1 MAQQF
6 NPFAFLGRLGKYNP
20 NSVKGVNKFGSSVG
34 LNQANTGM
42 GYLNAGQKALKGDI
56 GGALTT
62 GADTYLGAAIPA
74 YGALKTFNQL
84 TGGGINFNR
93 MMNPKKPVYDEADL
107 ARKAMMTGEIESQR
121 NLASEQIRGATE
133 RRQAIRPMQDK
144 VQSDIL
150 DMLTQG
156 LSSRQLAPIYGAGE
170 ARNRQIG
177 AASQAAMQQ
186 QLASRGVSGG
196 VQAGVEQANLASQN
210 ERSAAL
216 NNAITQQQI
225 QQRPEMLNMASNLL
239 AQRDAQALSEMQY
252 GQGLN
257 LQASQMANQQALQER
272 QLRMQED
279 AASRARR
286 QQEMESV
293 GQLMALLSPE
303 LQRLKTRDKKPGTSD
318 FMPTDTPTS
327 EQIASEI
334 LADEK
339 AQYDALLNNA
349 PVVGRSGNFFQDLRD
364 ASELERSIGEGS
376 APLGDA
382 FNVQN
387 VLRGTFGL
395 AQPEN
400 VAGEMM
406 RVTDVGT
413 IDEIEA
419 SRAKRIMKDVGN
431 GLAIM
436 AYKDQATGQYFKQY
450 VRSNP
455 ALLGESISGN
465 PVLTK
470 SEQRQQRGVSPL
482 GFASAFY
489 G

>member
-1 MAQQF
+1 MAQQY

-20 NSVKGVNKFGSSVG
+20 NSVRSVNDFGSSVG

-56 GGALTT
+56 GGAIAS

-93 MMNPKKPVYDEADL
+93 MMNPRGTVYNEADL
-107 ARKAMMTGEIESQR
+107 ARRANMAGEIESQR
-121 NLASEQIRGATE
+121 NLASQQIRDATE
-133 RRQAIRPMQDK
+133 RRQSIRPQQEK
-144 VQSDIL
+144 IQSDIL

-186 QLASRGVSGG
+186 SLASRGVGGG
-196 VQAGVEQANLASQN
+196 VQAGVEQANLAAQN

-216 NNAITQQQI
+216 NNAITQQQL
-225 QQRPEMLNMASNLL
+225 QQRPEMLNMAANLL

-257 LQASQMANQQALQER
+257 LQATQLANQQALAER
-272 QLRMQED
+272 QQRMQED
-279 AASRARR
+279 AIARANR

-303 LQRLKTRDKKPGTSD
+303 LQRLKTRGKKT
-318 FMPTDTPTS
+318 T
-327 EQIASEI
+327 ASTAVPDIQTGIPLTVE
-334 LADEK
+334 E
-339 AQYDALLNNA
+339 A
-349 PVVGRSGNFFQDLRD
+349 PVETMDMPMPSDSALSVQD
-364 ASELERSIGEGS
+364 
-376 APLGDA
+376 
-382 FNVQN
+382 
-387 VLRGTFGL
+387 VLRGTFGM
-395 AQPEN
+395 AQPESL
-400 VAGEMM
+400 GGGLTQ
-406 RVTDVGT
+406 VTDLRT
-413 IDEIEA
+413 IEA
-419 SRAKRIMKDVGN
+419 INNAPDKRISQDLGN
-431 GLAIM
+431 GLAM
-436 AYKDQATGQYFKQY
+436 VAYLDPRTGRYIKMY
-450 VRSNP
+450 ARSNP
-455 ALLGESISGN
+455 EYVGAPISGSAVLRQGETGVPSAPPP
-465 PVLTK
+465 PV
-470 SEQRQQRGVSPL
+470 
-482 GFASAFY
+482 GFARAFY

>member
-1 MAQQF
+1 MAQTY

-20 NSVKGVNKFGSSVG
+20 NSVKSVNDFGSSVG

-42 GYLNAGQKALKGDI
+42 GYLNAGQKALRGDI
-56 GGALTT
+56 GGAIAS

-84 TGGGINFNR
+84 TGGGINFNK
-93 MMNPKKPVYDEADL
+93 MMNPRKPVYDEADL
-107 ARKAMMTGEIESQR
+107 ARRANMVGEIESQR

-150 DMLTQG
+150 DMLMQG

-186 QLASRGVSGG
+186 SLASRGVGGG
-196 VQAGVEQANLASQN
+196 VQAGVEQANLAAQN

-216 NNAITQQQI
+216 NNAITQQQL
-225 QQRPEMLNMASNLL
+225 QQRPEMLNMAANLL

-257 LQASQMANQQALQER
+257 LQASQMANQQALAER

-279 AASRARR
+279 AAARARR
-286 QQEMESV
+286 QQEMENV

-303 LQRLKTRDKKPGTSD
+303 LQRLKTRGKKTTTPS
-318 FMPTDTPTS
+318 DTPDVQTDIPLTIEEAPTES
-327 EQIASEI
+327 FQMPMPGDS
-334 LADEK
+334 
-339 AQYDALLNNA
+339 ALS
-349 PVVGRSGNFFQDLRD
+349 VQD
-364 ASELERSIGEGS
+364 
-376 APLGDA
+376 
-382 FNVQN
+382 
-387 VLRGTFGL
+387 VLRGTFGM

-400 VAGEMM
+400 LGGGLTQ
-406 RVTDVGT
+406 VTDLRT
-413 IDEIEA
+413 IEA
-419 SRAKRIMKDVGN
+419 INNAPDKRISQDLGN
-431 GLAIM
+431 GLAM
-436 AYKDQATGQYFKQY
+436 VAYLDPRTGRYMKMY
-450 VRSNP
+450 ARSNP
-455 ALLGESISGN
+455 EYVGAPISGAA
-465 PVLTK
+465 VL
-470 SEQRQQRGVSPL
+470 RQGETGVPSTPNAPI
-482 GFASAFY
+482 GFAKSFY

>member
-1 MAQQF
+1 MAQAY

-20 NSVKGVNKFGSSVG
+20 NSVKSVNDFGSSVG
-34 LNQANTGM
+34 LNQANTSM
-42 GYLNAGQKALKGDI
+42 GYLNAGQKALRGDI
-56 GGALTT
+56 GGAIAS

-84 TGGGINFNR
+84 TGGGINFNK
-93 MMNPKKPVYDEADL
+93 MMNPRKPVYNEADL
-107 ARKAMMTGEIESQR
+107 ARRANMVGEIESQR

-186 QLASRGVSGG
+186 SLASRGVGGG
-196 VQAGVEQANLASQN
+196 VQAGVEQANLAAQN

-216 NNAITQQQI
+216 NNAITQQQL
-225 QQRPEMLNMASNLL
+225 QQRPEMLNMAANLL

-257 LQASQMANQQALQER
+257 LQASQMANQQALAER

-279 AASRARR
+279 AAARARR
-286 QQEMESV
+286 QQEMENV

-303 LQRLKTRDKKPGTSD
+303 LQRMKNRGKKATTPSATPDVQTDIPLTIEEAPTESFQMPMPSD
-318 FMPTDTPTS
+318 S
-327 EQIASEI
+327 
-334 LADEK
+334 
-339 AQYDALLNNA
+339 ALS
-349 PVVGRSGNFFQDLRD
+349 VQD
-364 ASELERSIGEGS
+364 
-376 APLGDA
+376 
-382 FNVQN
+382 
-387 VLRGTFGL
+387 VLRGTFGM

-400 VAGEMM
+400 LGGGLTQ
-406 RVTDVGT
+406 VTDLRT
-413 IDEIEA
+413 IEA
-419 SRAKRIMKDVGN
+419 INNAPDKRISQDLGN
-431 GLAIM
+431 GLAM
-436 AYKDQATGQYFKQY
+436 VAYLDPRTGRYMKMY
-450 VRSNP
+450 ARSNP
-455 ALLGESISGN
+455 EYVGAPISGTA
-465 PVLTK
+465 VL
-470 SEQRQQRGVSPL
+470 RQGETGVPSTPNAPI
-482 GFASAFY
+482 GFAKSFY

>member
-1 MAQQF
+1 MAQQY

-20 NSVKGVNKFGSSVG
+20 NSVKSVNDFGSSVG

-56 GGALTT
+56 GGAIAS

-93 MMNPKKPVYDEADL
+93 MMNPRGTVYNEADL
-107 ARKAMMTGEIESQR
+107 ARRANMAGEIESQR
-121 NLASEQIRGATE
+121 NLASQQIRDATE
-133 RRQAIRPMQDK
+133 RRQAIRPQQEK
-144 VQSDIL
+144 IQSDIL

-186 QLASRGVSGG
+186 ALASRGVGGG
-196 VQAGVEQANLASQN
+196 VQAGVEQANLAAQN

-216 NNAITQQQI
+216 NNAITQQQL
-225 QQRPEMLNMASNLL
+225 QQRPEMLNMAANLL

-257 LQASQMANQQALQER
+257 LQATQLANQQALAER
-272 QLRMQED
+272 QQRMQED
-279 AASRARR
+279 AIARANR

-303 LQRLKTRDKKPGTSD
+303 LQRLKTRGKKTTASTAVPDIQPGIPLTV
-318 FMPTDTPTS
+318 
-327 EQIASEI
+327 EE
-334 LADEK
+334 
-339 AQYDALLNNA
+339 A
-349 PVVGRSGNFFQDLRD
+349 PVETMDMPMPSDSALSVQD
-364 ASELERSIGEGS
+364 
-376 APLGDA
+376 
-382 FNVQN
+382 
-387 VLRGTFGL
+387 VLRGTFGM
-395 AQPEN
+395 AQPESL
-400 VAGEMM
+400 GGGLTQ
-406 RVTDVGT
+406 VTDLKT
-413 IDEIEA
+413 IEA
-419 SRAKRIMKDVGN
+419 INRDPNKRISQDLGN
-431 GLAIM
+431 GLAM
-436 AYKDQATGQYFKQY
+436 VAYLDPRTGRYMKMY
-450 VRSNP
+450 ARSNP
-455 ALLGESISGN
+455 EYVSAPISNAGILTES
-465 PVLTK
+465 
-470 SEQRQQRGVSPL
+470 EERRQRGTSPL
-482 GFASAFY
+482 GFAKAFY

>member
-1 MAQQF
+1 MAQAY

-20 NSVKGVNKFGSSVG
+20 NSVKGVNDFGSKVG

-56 GGALTT
+56 GGALTS

-84 TGGGINFNR
+84 TGGGINFNK
-93 MMNPKKPVYDEADL
+93 MMNPRKPVYDEADL

-186 QLASRGVSGG
+186 QLASRGVGGG

-257 LQASQMANQQALQER
+257 LQASQMANHQALQER

-279 AASRARR
+279 AAARARR
-286 QQEMESV
+286 QQEMENV

-303 LQRLKTRDKKPGTSD
+303 LQRMKNRGKKATTPSATPDVQTDIPLTIEEAPTESFQMPMPSD
-318 FMPTDTPTS
+318 S
-327 EQIASEI
+327 
-334 LADEK
+334 
-339 AQYDALLNNA
+339 ALS
-349 PVVGRSGNFFQDLRD
+349 VQD
-364 ASELERSIGEGS
+364 
-376 APLGDA
+376 
-382 FNVQN
+382 
-387 VLRGTFGL
+387 VLRGTFGM

-400 VAGEMM
+400 LGGGLTQ
-406 RVTDVGT
+406 VTDLRT
-413 IDEIEA
+413 IEA
-419 SRAKRIMKDVGN
+419 INNAPDKRISQDLGN
-431 GLAIM
+431 GLAM
-436 AYKDQATGQYFKQY
+436 VAYLDPRTGRYMKMY
-450 VRSNP
+450 ARSNP
-455 ALLGESISGN
+455 EYVGAPISGTA
-465 PVLTK
+465 VL
-470 SEQRQQRGVSPL
+470 RQGETGVPSTPNAPI
-482 GFASAFY
+482 GFAKSFY
-489 G
+489 GS

>member
-1 MAQQF
+1 MAQQY

-20 NSVKGVNKFGSSVG
+20 NSVQSVNEFGSSVG

-56 GGALTT
+56 GGAIAS

-93 MMNPKKPVYDEADL
+93 MMNPRGTVYNEADL
-107 ARKAMMTGEIESQR
+107 ARRANMAGEIESQR
-121 NLASEQIRGATE
+121 NLASQQIRDATE
-133 RRQAIRPMQDK
+133 RRQAIRPQQEK
-144 VQSDIL
+144 IQSDIL

-186 QLASRGVSGG
+186 ALASRGVGGG
-196 VQAGVEQANLASQN
+196 VQAGVEQANLAAQN

-216 NNAITQQQI
+216 NNAITQQQL
-225 QQRPEMLNMASNLL
+225 QQRPEMLNMAANLL

-257 LQASQMANQQALQER
+257 LQATQLANQQALAER
-272 QLRMQED
+272 QQRMQED
-279 AASRARR
+279 AIARANR

-303 LQRLKTRDKKPGTSD
+303 LQRLKTRGKKTTTS
-318 FMPTDTPTS
+318 TS
-327 EQIASEI
+327 VPDIQPSIPLTVEE
-334 LADEK
+334 
-339 AQYDALLNNA
+339 A
-349 PVVGRSGNFFQDLRD
+349 PVETMDMPMPSDSALSVQD
-364 ASELERSIGEGS
+364 
-376 APLGDA
+376 
-382 FNVQN
+382 
-387 VLRGTFGL
+387 VLRGVFGS
-395 AQPEN
+395 AQPESL
-400 VAGEMM
+400 GGGLTQ
-406 RVTDVGT
+406 VTDIRT
-413 IDEIEA
+413 IEA
-419 SRAKRIMKDVGN
+419 INRDPNKRISQDLGN
-431 GLAIM
+431 GLAM
-436 AYKDQATGQYFKQY
+436 VAYLDPRTGRYMKMY
-450 VRSNP
+450 ARSNP
-455 ALLGESISGN
+455 EYVGAPISGSAVLRQGETGVPSAPPP
-465 PVLTK
+465 PV
-470 SEQRQQRGVSPL
+470 
-482 GFASAFY
+482 GFAKAFY

>member
-1 MAQQF
+1 MAQQY

-20 NSVKGVNKFGSSVG
+20 NSVQSVNKFGSSVG

-56 GGALTT
+56 GGALVS

-93 MMNPKKPVYDEADL
+93 MMNPRGTVYNEADL
-107 ARKAMMTGEIESQR
+107 ARRANMAGEIESQR
-121 NLASEQIRGATE
+121 NLASQQIRDATE
-133 RRQAIRPMQDK
+133 RRQAIRPQQEK
-144 VQSDIL
+144 IQSDIL

-186 QLASRGVSGG
+186 SIAARGVGGG
-196 VQAGVEQANLASQN
+196 VQAGVEQSNLAAQN

-216 NNAITQQQI
+216 NNAITQQQL
-225 QQRPEMLNMASNLL
+225 QQRPEMLNAAANLL

-257 LQASQMANQQALQER
+257 LQATQLANQQALAER

-279 AASRARR
+279 AIARANR

-293 GQLMALLSPE
+293 GQLMALLEP
-303 LQRLKTRDKKPGTSD
+303 
-318 FMPTDTPTS
+318 
-327 EQIASEI
+327 
-334 LADEK
+334 
-339 AQYDALLNNA
+339 
-349 PVVGRSGNFFQDLRD
+349 
-364 ASELERSIGEGS
+364 ELERMRTRGKKVQPKPYVVTNAPFTPENTPGYGLDVTVEEGPEETYQLPLPEDS
-376 APLGDA
+376 AITRKDYINAG
-382 FNVQN
+382 
-387 VLRGTFGL
+387 R
-395 AQPEN
+395 AQPQYI
-400 VAGEMM
+400 GGGMQQ
-406 RVTDVGT
+406 VTDINT
-413 IDEIEA
+413 MQEIER
-419 SRAKRIMKDVGN
+419 SKTKKIVKDLGN
-431 GLAIM
+431 GLAM
-436 AYKDQATGQYFKQY
+436 VAYLDPRTGRYMKMY
-450 VRSNP
+450 ARSNP
-455 ALLGESISGN
+455 EYVGAPISNVGI
-465 PVLTK
+465 LTD
-470 SEQRQQRGVSPL
+470 SEERRQRGTSPL
-482 GFASAFY
+482 GFARAFY

>member
-1 MAQQF
+1 MAQQY

-20 NSVKGVNKFGSSVG
+20 NSVQSVNKFGSSVG

-56 GGALTT
+56 GGALVS

-93 MMNPKKPVYDEADL
+93 MMNPRGTVYNEADL
-107 ARKAMMTGEIESQR
+107 ARRANMAGEIESQR
-121 NLASEQIRGATE
+121 NLASQQIREATE
-133 RRQAIRPMQDK
+133 RRQAIRPQQEK
-144 VQSDIL
+144 IQSDIL

-186 QLASRGVSGG
+186 SLAARGVGGG
-196 VQAGVEQANLASQN
+196 VQAGVEQANLAAQN

-216 NNAITQQQI
+216 NNAITQQQL
-225 QQRPEMLNMASNLL
+225 QQRPEMLNMAANLL

-257 LQASQMANQQALQER
+257 LQATQLANQQALAER
-272 QLRMQED
+272 QQRMQED
-279 AASRARR
+279 AIARANR

-303 LQRLKTRDKKPGTSD
+303 LQRLKTRGKKTTTSTVVPDIQPGIPLTV
-318 FMPTDTPTS
+318 
-327 EQIASEI
+327 EE
-334 LADEK
+334 
-339 AQYDALLNNA
+339 A
-349 PVVGRSGNFFQDLRD
+349 PVETMDMPMPSDSALSVQD
-364 ASELERSIGEGS
+364 
-376 APLGDA
+376 
-382 FNVQN
+382 
-387 VLRGTFGL
+387 VLRGVFGM
-395 AQPEN
+395 AQPESL
-400 VAGEMM
+400 GGGLTQ
-406 RVTDVGT
+406 VTDLKT
-413 IDEIEA
+413 IEA
-419 SRAKRIMKDVGN
+419 INKDPNKRISQDLGN
-431 GLAIM
+431 GLAM
-436 AYKDQATGQYFKQY
+436 VAYLDPRTGRYMKMY
-450 VRSNP
+450 ARSNP
-455 ALLGESISGN
+455 EYVGAPISGSAVLRQGETGTSS
-465 PVLTK
+465 PV
-470 SEQRQQRGVSPL
+470 
-482 GFASAFY
+482 GFARAFY

>member
-1 MAQQF
+1 MAQTY

-20 NSVKGVNKFGSSVG
+20 NSVKSVNDFGSSVG

-42 GYLNAGQKALKGDI
+42 GYLNAGQKALRGDI
-56 GGALTT
+56 GGAIAS

-84 TGGGINFNR
+84 TGGGINFNK
-93 MMNPKKPVYDEADL
+93 MMNPRKPVYNEADL
-107 ARKAMMTGEIESQR
+107 ARKAMMAGEIESQR

-177 AASQAAMQQ
+177 AASQSAMQQ
-186 QLASRGVSGG
+186 SLAARGVGGG
-196 VQAGVEQANLASQN
+196 VQAGVEQANLAAQN

-216 NNAITQQQI
+216 NNAITQQQL
-225 QQRPEMLNMASNLL
+225 QQRPEMLNMATNLL

-279 AASRARR
+279 AAARARR
-286 QQEMESV
+286 QQEMENV

-303 LQRLKTRDKKPGTSD
+303 LQRLKTRGKKTTTPSVTPDVQTDIPLTIEEAPTESFQMPMPSD
-318 FMPTDTPTS
+318 S
-327 EQIASEI
+327 
-334 LADEK
+334 
-339 AQYDALLNNA
+339 ALS
-349 PVVGRSGNFFQDLRD
+349 VQD
-364 ASELERSIGEGS
+364 
-376 APLGDA
+376 
-382 FNVQN
+382 
-387 VLRGTFGL
+387 VLRGTFGM

-400 VAGEMM
+400 LGGGLTQ
-406 RVTDVGT
+406 VTDIRT
-413 IDEIEA
+413 IEA
-419 SRAKRIMKDVGN
+419 INNAPDKRISQDLGN
-431 GLAIM
+431 GLAM
-436 AYKDQATGQYFKQY
+436 VAYLDPRTGRYMKMY
-450 VRSNP
+450 ARSNP
-455 ALLGESISGN
+455 EYVGAPISGAA
-465 PVLTK
+465 VL
-470 SEQRQQRGVSPL
+470 RQGETGVPSTPNAPI
-482 GFASAFY
+482 GFAKSFY